1 MPLAELNITLTITN
15 NRDYPQDI
23 SVMGNPSN
31 LLDTSNAKT
40 EYRYDITGFSITNEN
55 TVSILYRDAGTT
67 NPYNL
72 FITELGGN
80 NNQSIIDGL
89 NFLGIGFFN
98 LYTELGNTYIG
109 TYNETTEFGDLNV
122 YYVPPPADVQP
133 ISTQAVTTQ
142 SGQLLLTQSGEVLQT
157 QQ

>member
-15 NRDYPQDI
+15 TRDYPQDI

-31 LLDTSNAKT
+31 LLDTSNATT

-55 TVSILYRDAGTT
+55 TVSILYRPTGSTEA
-67 NPYNL
+67 YNIFL
-72 FITELGGN
+72 TELGGN

-89 NFLGIGFFN
+89 NLLGIGFFN

-109 TYNETTEFGDLNV
+109 TYNQTTEFGDLNV

-133 ISTQAVTTQ
+133 ITTQAVTTQ
-142 SGQLLLTQSGEVLQT
+142 NGQLLLTQTGEVLQT